1 MRDENGTDVPFQ
13 FIIEKAKVQ
22 SEVTITLEAEG
33 DPSTFEMTLSVLRDS
48 KNNEMMR
55 LVRYTIDKSSGGTA
69 ENDIGSMSSSST

>member
-1 MRDENGTDVPFQ
+1 
-13 FIIEKAKVQ
+13 
-22 SEVTITLEAEG
+22 
-33 DPSTFEMTLSVLRDS
+33 MTLSVLRDS